1 MEIVFWIIGGLFL
14 YVIVGLG
21 GWLLKGIGAIFAFLF
36 EGVSVIGG
44 CIIKLIAIIFFAY
57 LVLAMLCSL

>member
-21 GWLLKGIGAIFAFLF
+21 GWLLKGIGVYGKSIPCLWK
-36 EGVSVIGG
+36 INYR
-44 CIIKLIAIIFFAY
+44 LIQAAKNLSY
-57 LVLAMLCSL
+57 GS